1 MQHTRLKDDIV
12 IVPGAAVPAEAL
24 SDVMAEIFGCAA
36 TAENEMFTPAMFR
49 HHQQIFPEGQY
60 AAVDT
65 STGRVVGFTVSMLTR
80 QDPRQPHLDR
90 WWQSIGEGWLT
101 THDPRGD
108 WMYGVESA
116 VLAEY
121 RGQGVGSRL
130 MNARFDLLRRL
141 NLRGMVAGSLIMDY
155 GQVADDV
162 SVEQYVQDVAAGRRY
177 DTNLTKQLHK
187 GFQARGVIRNYVTDN
202 SSRQWGVLIVWDN
215 PDYRPARRVVRP
227 RQPAPDYTNAH
238 LLR

>member
-1 MQHTRLKDDIV
+1 MN
-12 IVPGAAVPAEAL
+12 PGPSRSKIAVVSSAAVPAEELA
-24 SDVMAEIFGCAA
+24 DVMAQIFGCEA

-49 HHQQIFPEGQY
+49 HHQRVFPEGQF

-65 STGRVVGFTVSMLTR
+65 ATGRVVGFTVSLRTR
-80 QDPRQPHLDR
+80 YNPRQPHLGR
-90 WWQSIGEGWLT
+90 WWQSVGEGWLT

-116 VLAEY
+116 VLAAY

-130 MNARFDLLRRL
+130 MDARFDVLRRL

-155 GQVADDV
+155 GAVADEV
-162 SVEQYVQDVAAGRRY
+162 SVEQYIQDVAAGRRF

-187 GFQARGVIRNYVTDN
+187 GFQARGPIPNYVTDE
-202 SSRQWGVLIVWDN
+202 SSRRWGVLIVWDN
-215 PDYRPARRVVRP
+215 PDYRPVRRVHLP
-227 RQPAPDYTNAH
+227 RHTTPVYPY
-238 LLR
+238 LGR